1 MRKVIPLSLVLL
13 AVGGGTAQ
21 ARQVVIATDLPLQGF
36 SAPTQA
42 DANRAS
48 ALLLEQAGGK
58 AGPHV
63 VTIRHYDDSTAEF
76 GGWNDQRCLDN
87 AAAHAAAAEEVAVMG
102 PYNSGCAKLEVP
114 IMNRAAGGPLA
125 MISGGSVNPGL
136 VRPWLPGEPTT
147 YYPTGIRSF
156 GRVIASDN
164 WQGDA
169 AVIYAK
175 RIHRTRCLVV
185 HDGDA
190 NFGAPVAR
198 AFRAAA
204 RTRGVRITGFVR
216 WKASARNYKALFV
229 RAKRKHPNCV
239 FMSGIADN
247 HGRRLIQDKV
257 KYLGS
262 NSRVVLIAPDGFI
275 NFPEIDGLK
284 VARGMFITT
293 AGLSLDRLR
302 ARGGG
307 APAFLNAFKTRFGH
321 EPDSLYSIYQAAAF
335 QLILAA
341 VAASDGTRADV
352 RAKLFSG
359 LQVPAATSILGRA
372 FGIDPATGD
381 ATLRDLTIV
390 RLLGGRE
397 FDWDTVHV

>member
-1 MRKVIPLSLVLL
+1 MRNVIPLSLAVL

-21 ARQVVIATDLPLQGF
+21 AATVVIATDLPLQGF
-36 SAPTQA
+36 TAPTQA

-58 AGPHV
+58 AGPHS
-63 VTIRHYDDSTAEF
+63 VTIRSYDDSTAEA
-76 GGWNDQRCLDN
+76 GAWDDQTCLAN
-87 AAAHAAAAEEVAVMG
+87 GAAHAAAADEVAVMG
-102 PYNSGCAKLEVP
+102 TYNSGCAKLEVP

-136 VRPWLPGEPTT
+136 VRPWEPGEPGK

-169 AVIYAK
+169 AAGYAK
-175 RIHRTRCLVV
+175 RIHRTQCLVV
-185 HDGDA
+185 YD
-190 NFGAPVAR
+190 NEPFGAGVAR
-198 AFRAAA
+198 TFRAAA
-204 RTRGVRITGFVR
+204 HSRGLRVTGFVR
-216 WKASARNYKALFV
+216 WRTSARNYKALFV

-239 FMSGIADN
+239 FLSGIADN

-257 KYLGS
+257 RYLGS
-262 NSRVVLIAPDGFI
+262 NARVALIASDGFLGY
-275 NFPEIDGLK
+275 PEIDGLK
-284 VARGMFITT
+284 VARGLYITT

-307 APAFLNAFKTRFGH
+307 APAFLNAFKARFGH
-321 EPDSLYSIYQAAAF
+321 EPDSLYAIYEAAAF

-341 VAASDGTRADV
+341 VAASDGTRAGV

-359 LQVPAATSILGRA
+359 LQVPAATSVLGRA

-390 RLLGGRE
+390 RVLGGQE